1 MNYDNFDWGNTDRI
15 YVDLFIEENFIERT
29 YERLYKI
36 KENDIVLD
44 IGANFGSFSYS
55 LKDANPKHI
64 YCLEPS
70 NSIFNTLKKNLSDL
84 PCTVINKGISNKD
97 SDSAQIESGVDYIY
111 QHEGE
116 SFSTISFRT
125 LIASYG
131 ISTVDFLKFDCEG
144 GEAHIFTKQ
153 NASLIKSLV
162 KNIAG
167 EYHIVG
173 IPNSV
178 NAFIEFRDNYLA
190 DIRGTDRLKVYER
203 DGRDVS
209 EEIFDDSFLI
219 AYEEW
224 WRNNNPYK
232 GQFMVYANF
241 ENENENMIE
250 PIPVI
255 GTAVVNSSFWVSRL
269 LMSVDYPVDN
279 FVIINNNGRGD
290 LDEEL
295 NNLAKIKHRYIKNI
309 KVVHMPANIGCAG
322 AWNLIIKCYMNSPYW
337 IITNDD
343 VAFKSGLLEEMAQI
357 MHTNDEVGTIH
368 PNAGDFNI
376 GAWDLFAIHERAV
389 KVLGLFDENTYP
401 AYCEDADY
409 IMRMVNKGIKKV
421 VGLNNT
427 YLHGTGEAKD
437 YYTHGRQTEKSDEK
451 LRDVL
456 QVANGLNIDYLTRKW
471 GPGWR
476 TVCPNA
482 LPFEGEERDISY
494 SIYDLDFVRK
504 KHTGF

>member
-1 MNYDNFDWGNTDRI
+1 MNYDNFDWGTTDKTYI
-15 YVDLFIEENFIERT
+15 DLFTEENFINRT

-36 KENDIVLD
+36 KENDIVID
-44 IGANFGSFSYS
+44 VGANCGSFSYS
-55 LKDANPKHI
+55 LKESKPKHL

-70 NSIFNTLKKNLSDL
+70 NVVFESLKRNLSDV
-84 PCTVINKGISNKD
+84 PCTLINKGISDKD
-97 SDSAQIESGVDYIY
+97 SNETSIVDGKDYIY

-116 SFSTISFRT
+116 TFSTITFKT
-125 LIASYG
+125 LLNSYN
-131 ISTVDFLKFDCEG
+131 IKSVDFLKFDCEG
-144 GEAHIFTKQ
+144 GEFHIFTKD
-153 NASLIKSLV
+153 NADLIKRTV

-173 IPNSV
+173 IPNSIEK
-178 NAFIEFRDNYLA
+178 FIEFRDNYLV
-190 DIRGTDRLKVYER
+190 DLRGTKDLKVYER
-203 DGRDVS
+203 EGRDVT
-209 EEIFDDSFLI
+209 EEIFDDNFLV
-219 AYEEW
+219 AFEEW

-241 ENENENMIE
+241 DNINK

-269 LMSVDYPVDN
+269 LMSVDYPVEN
-279 FVIINNNGRGD
+279 FVIINNNGRGE

-295 NNLAKIKHRYIKNI
+295 NNLAKIKHRYIQNI

-322 AWNLIIKCYMNSPYW
+322 AWNLIIKCYMNAPYW

-343 VAFKSGLLEEMAQI
+343 VAFNPGLLEEMKKTI
-357 MHTNDEVGTIH
+357 TNEDDIGTVH
-368 PNAGDFNI
+368 PNAGDFGI

-389 KVLGLFDENTYP
+389 KALGLFDENTYP

-421 VGLNNT
+421 AGLQHS
-427 YLHGTGEAKD
+427 YLHGTGDAKD
-437 YYTHGRQTEKSDEK
+437 YYTHGRQTEKSDENLK
-451 LRDVL
+451 NLLTSV
-456 QVANGLNIDYLTRKW
+456 NSMNIEYLTTKW

-476 TVCPNA
+476 TVCPNS
-482 LPFEGEERDISY
+482 LPFANEERDISY
-494 SIYDLDFVRK
+494 SKYDLEFVRK